1 MGFSQKKIQVLLIMS
16 SYYEG
21 HIDKTKG
28 EDGSKG
34 GEVGLAGVGGGVV
47 GGKCRQ
53 L

>member
-1 MGFSQKKIQVLLIMS
+1 MRGSVFRN
-16 SYYEG
+16 YYEG

-28 EDGSKG
+28 ECGSKG
-34 GEVGLAGVGGGVV
+34 GRWVWLGWVGVM